1 MSHEAVAPNS
11 GLARSLTYFLTVVSG
26 QALAFFLL
34 PFVTR
39 ALTPEAYGEY
49 AVALAVSGFAGVFA
63 SAWIRNV
70 GLRLYFD
77 ALNRGT
83 TRGLFTGMVLLQAV
97 SFVAVY
103 GVVLAVVASAGAG
116 SAPWRVQASAGV
128 TMLLSDLAGTTLML
142 LRAERSTFT
151 YAVGEIGAGLLRFV
165 FTLTGLALGFQSAE
179 LLFDATSLGLLIATA
194 ITIPVLWRRLVGPAS
209 VDLQGVRE
217 ILRHGP
223 ASLPFAVGD
232 WTERLADRLV
242 IEHFLGT
249 AVVGIYSVGYTV
261 GERTVGALE
270 RAVFM
275 MAWPKILAAWHDG
288 GPGEVRAAIDEA
300 LRLFAWFSVG
310 PVVFLV
316 VFTDDILSVIAAS
329 AYQEANIIVPIVS
342 VSMWLSGFTRY
353 LNRHFELR
361 KRFGTLSWITLA
373 GAVINVVLNI
383 LLVPVAGMVGA
394 AWATLVNR
402 AFNAVT
408 FFALRDREIVAIP
421 YRTFAVAILWSA
433 ACWLIATT
441 MATGSPVQ
449 MIVFVGLYAPVALV
463 ALRR

>member
-1 MSHEAVAPNS
+1 
-11 GLARSLTYFLTVVSG
+11 VVSG

-49 AVALAVSGFAGVFA
+49 ALALAVSGFAGVLA

-97 SFVAVY
+97 SFVVVY
-103 GVVLAVVASAGAG
+103 GAVLAVMNMAGTGA
-116 SAPWRVQASAGV
+116 APWRVQASAGV
-128 TMLLSDLAGTTLML
+128 TMLLGDLAGTTLML

-165 FTLTGLALGFQSAE
+165 FTLTGLALGFQTAE
-179 LLFDATSLGLLIATA
+179 LLFDATSLGLVIAST
-194 ITIPVLWRRLVGPAS
+194 ITIPVLWRRLIGPAA
-209 VDLQGVRE
+209 VDVRGVRE

-275 MAWPKILAAWHDG
+275 MAWPNILAAWRDG
-288 GPGEVRAAIDEA
+288 GPVQVRAAIDEA

-310 PVVFLV
+310 PIVFLV
-316 VFTDDILSVIAAS
+316 VFTDDILSAIAAS
-329 AYQEANIIVPIVS
+329 AYQEAAAIVPIVA

-361 KRFGTLSWITLA
+361 KRFGVLSWITIA
-373 GAVINVVLNI
+373 GAIINLVLNVA
-383 LLVPVAGMVGA
+383 LVPVAGMLGA
-394 AWATLVNR
+394 AWATMCNR
-402 AFNAVT
+402 VFNAVA
-408 FFALRDREIVAIP
+408 FFVLRDREIVTIP
-421 YRTFAVAILWSA
+421 YRTFALALLWSS
-433 ACWLIATT
+433 ACWLVSNVV
-441 MATGSPVQ
+441 ATGPIVQ
-449 MIVFVGLYAPVALV
+449 MAVFVALYAPVALV
-463 ALRR
+463 SLRR